1 MRLSGGRD
9 VDSALGT
16 NVLYGG
22 ESNTCRL
29 QSTSYL
35 LGGIS
40 NSLELQSKIDRIFA
54 VFRFQCG
61 GQLRVPVLQ
70 AACAR

>member
-1 MRLSGGRD
+1 MRLSEGRD
-9 VDSALGT
+9 VDSALST
-16 NVLYGG
+16 NMLYGA
-22 ESNTCRL
+22 EPNTCCL
-29 QSTSYL
+29 QS
-35 LGGIS
+35 IS
-40 NSLELQSKIDRIFA
+40 NGLELQSKIDRIFA